1 MDIDYNKN
9 ASSEPSS
16 NPRKPASL
24 ILVRAI
30 MTCNTCGK
38 EKKFRNQFLR
48 KDLELM
54 VVALKVFDWMV
65 CNKCGELFRLDLEF
79 KT

>member
-1 MDIDYNKN
+1 MDIDYNKK
-9 ASSEPSS
+9 ARSESLSSSK
-16 NPRKPASL
+16 KPEDL

-30 MTCNTCGK
+30 MTCPTCGK

-79 KT
+79 KV

>member
-9 ASSEPSS
+9 ARSEPSS
-16 NPRKPASL
+16 NQKKPTSL

-30 MTCNTCGK
+30 MKCSTCGK
-38 EKKFRNQFLR
+38 EKRFRNQFLR

>member
-1 MDIDYNKN
+1 MEIDYNKK
-9 ASSEPSS
+9 ASSESLS
-16 NPRKPASL
+16 NSKKPKSL

-30 MTCNTCGK
+30 MKCTTCGK
-38 EKKFRNQFLR
+38 EKKFVNQFLR

-79 KT
+79 KL

>member
-1 MDIDYNKN
+1 MDIDYNKK
-9 ASSEPSS
+9 PSPES
-16 NPRKPASL
+16 LSGSKKPGSL

-30 MTCNTCGK
+30 MTCTTCGK

-48 KDLELM
+48 KDFELM
-54 VVALKVFDWMV
+54 VVPLRVFDWMV

-79 KT
+79 RV